1 MLDIYT
7 FPNVLQNYVHFY
19 LEKIESI
26 QVYAIILIK
35 NHNFHR
41 KV

>member
-7 FPNVLQNYVHFY
+7 FPNMFQNYLHFN

-26 QVYAIILIK
+26 QFYAIILIK
-35 NHNFHR
+35 NHNFHK